1 MKFFREELVRGLG
14 LGLLLGFTS
23 VLVALNIAASPYQDS
38 SVYFKNNSKHSS
50 DLKPKPKNQQAGPQ
64 MDVNGMRIQAAG
76 DIQVA
81 VQLYSQA
88 DSMVKLAPTR
98 EKVKLAI
105 DLFIRAGQ
113 SAEKAAAAYK
123 ALAPTNAT
131 QEEVAMSQK
140 VLENCLSNI
149 AELKRVL
156 AS

>member
-1 MKFFREELVRGLG
+1 MRLFREELVKGMG
-14 LGLLLGFTS
+14 LGLLLGCS
-23 VLVALNIAASPYQDS
+23 AVLIALNIAASPYQDS
-38 SVYFKNNSKHSS
+38 SVYYKNNSKYSS
-50 DLKPKPKNQQAGPQ
+50 DLKPKPKTQQAGPQ
-64 MDVNGMRIQAAG
+64 VDVNGMRMQAAG

-81 VQLYSQA
+81 VQLYNQA

-113 SAEKAAAAYK
+113 SAEKAAVAYK
-123 ALAPTNAT
+123 ALAPKNAT
-131 QEEVAMSQK
+131 QDEVAMSQK
-140 VLENCLSNI
+140 ILENCLSNI